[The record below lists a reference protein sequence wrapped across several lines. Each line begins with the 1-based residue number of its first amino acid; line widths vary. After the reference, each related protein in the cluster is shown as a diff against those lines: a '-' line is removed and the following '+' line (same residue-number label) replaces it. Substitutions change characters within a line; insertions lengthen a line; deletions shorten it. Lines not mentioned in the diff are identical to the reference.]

1 MLSLFTSSEM
11 SACSLPQQIQC
22 AISQHPLRRPCL
34 RCDTPMHGIVSRRIR
49 KHSAL
54 QVRRARRL
62 VWLRQLKTLIGLTFV
77 VNLLV
82 SMMLADTT
90 VLDSRSQTSRVL
102 RGVSPSLGSWLWP
115 LSLCQR
121 VQKLDRR
128 LWRQVLVVV
137 ITDLHHCL
145 SQLMHKDQCLS

>member
-1 MLSLFTSSEM
+1 MVLYLGEFGNAVLSRSVGLEE
-11 SACSLPQQIQC
+11 
-22 AISQHPLRRPCL
+22 
-34 RCDTPMHGIVSRRIR
+34 
-49 KHSAL
+49 
-54 QVRRARRL
+54 L
-62 VWLRQLKTLIGLTFV
+62 VWLGQLKTLVGLTFV

-82 SMMLADTT
+82 SVMLAHTT
-90 VLDSRSQTSRVL
+90 VLDLRSQTSRVL